1 MTFILLLYKILTAI
15 AFGIYAL
22 INIKIYSSSASAAFG
37 ILTLTMALTKAI
49 LGIY

>member
-1 MTFILLLYKILTAI
+1 MLLLYSTLIAT

-22 INIKIYSSSASAAFG
+22 INVKIYSSSASAASSV
-37 ILTLTMALTKAI
+37 LTLTVALTKAT